1 MTRFLFYIV
10 SLFLIAGGAQAQTK
24 TTIQEGLKEA
34 GWATVPTFL
43 MRQRKTSPSSSPRRW
58 AAER

>member
-24 TTIQEGLKEA
+24 TTIQEVIA
-34 GWATVPTFL
+34 
-43 MRQRKTSPSSSPRRW
+43 RRKSSRRSD
-58 AAER
+58 